1 MPAADPAS
9 KLLLTTSVVKPT
21 SSQLS
26 NPEIVV
32 ELWPLG
38 RLIPYS
44 RNPRKNDHAID
55 RMAASIS
62 EFGFKIPIL
71 ARSSGEVV
79 DGHLRLKAAEKLGIQ
94 EVPVILCDE
103 WADAQVKAFRLMVN
117 RSVTWA
123 EWDEELLAVEIGE
136 LKAIDFDLSLT
147 GFEPV
152 EIDGFLFGE
161 EKGDGPEQE
170 VPLLPEHAITL
181 PGDLWMCGEH
191 RVLCGDATSAD
202 VVGRLL
208 GSTKPAVMVTDPPYG
223 VDYDPIWRE
232 QAGLGRQ
239 RQTGTVA
246 NDQQVDWS
254 AAYRL
259 FPGDV
264 AYVWHAGVHAAEVAV
279 NLESAGFGI
288 RSQIIWAK
296 QHFALSRGNYH
307 WQHEPCW
314 YAVKEGQSANWCGD
328 RTQSTLWQVDNLNPF
343 GGSKEEATG
352 HGTQKPVELMRRP
365 ILNNSKRGDII
376 YDPFLGSGTTLI
388 AAHSTE
394 RICLGLD
401 IDPRYVDVAVQR
413 WQKLTGQVAV
423 LAADGRTFDQIAG
436 ERAVVEVA

>member
-1 MPAADPAS
+1 MEIHTWPVS
-9 KLLLTTSVVKPT
+9 KLV
-21 SSQLS
+21 
-26 NPEIVV
+26 
-32 ELWPLG
+32 
-38 RLIPYS
+38 PYF
-44 RNPRKNDHAID
+44 RNPRKNDHAVE
-55 RMAASIS
+55 RMAASINQ
-62 EFGFKIPIL
+62 FGFKIPIL

-103 WADAQVKAFRLMVN
+103 WSEAQVKAFRLLVN

-123 EWDEELLAVEIGE
+123 EWDEELLALEIGE
-136 LKAIDFDLSLT
+136 LKAIDFNLSLT

-161 EKGDGPEQE
+161 EKDDDREQE
-170 VPLLPEHAITL
+170 VPLLPEHAITQ
-181 PGDLWMCGEH
+181 PGDLWMCSEH
-191 RVLCGDATSAD
+191 RVLYGDATSAE

-208 GSTKPAVMVTDPPYG
+208 NSTTPAVMVTDPPYG
-223 VDYDPIWRE
+223 VDYNPNWRK

-254 AAYRL
+254 AAYGL

-264 AYVWHAGVHAAEVAV
+264 AYVWHAGVHAAEVAA

-314 YAVKEGQSANWCGD
+314 YAVREGKSANWCGD
-328 RTQSTLWQVDNLNPF
+328 RTQSTLWQVANLNPF
-343 GGSKEEATG
+343 GGSEEEATG

-365 ILNNSKRGDII
+365 ILNNSVRGDVI

-394 RICLGLD
+394 RICFGLD
-401 IDPRYVDVAVQR
+401 IDPRYIDVTVQR
-413 WQKLTGQVAV
+413 WQKLTGQVAI
-423 LAADGRTFDQIAG
+423 LAADGRTFDQIAA
-436 ERAVVEVA
+436 ERTVVEVA